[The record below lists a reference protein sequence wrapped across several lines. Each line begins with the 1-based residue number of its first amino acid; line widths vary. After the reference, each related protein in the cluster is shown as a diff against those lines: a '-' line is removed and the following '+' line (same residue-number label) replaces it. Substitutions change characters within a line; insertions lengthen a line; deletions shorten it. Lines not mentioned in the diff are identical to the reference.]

1 MKGRP
6 KSAKGCLATRIRPR
20 EAREESFVD
29 RNLRDGK
36 TAILHVFEVVDGEG
50 RGVRGVREGSGS
62 DHFRVSFLFLGG
74 RDFPLGRVEATDLI
88 EKTYQ
93 TPPLHHSLS
102 LHDTY
107 TASTTLSYSRKSSG
121 IRLSL
126 TDSKTKFF

>member
-36 TAILHVFEVVDGEG
+36 TAILYVFEVVDGEE
-50 RGVRGVREGSGS
+50 RGVCGVREGSGS
-62 DHFRVSFLFLGG
+62 ESGSLLEFQALAVS
-74 RDFPLGRVEATDLI
+74 RDWHLGRVEATDLI

-107 TASTTLSYSRKSSG
+107 TASTTLVHPK

-126 TDSKTKFF
+126 TDTKTKFF